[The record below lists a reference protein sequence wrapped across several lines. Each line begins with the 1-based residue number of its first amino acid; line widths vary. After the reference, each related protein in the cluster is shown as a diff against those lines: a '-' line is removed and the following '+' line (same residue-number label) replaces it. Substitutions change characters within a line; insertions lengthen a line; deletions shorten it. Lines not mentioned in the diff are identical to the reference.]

1 MLFRSHSHY
10 LAGKNSYQI
19 RVNETFLKKSKLEDY
34 ILNIGS
40 HYLEKNNLHSN
51 NLHMGNMWIN
61 FSYKGDYNPLHNHDS
76 LLSGVIYIE
85 NSSFEGA
92 KNNVAGRSSFN
103 EPGTTN
109 FVHSLNNHPLNKF
122 TYVNQFEKQKLLLFP
137 SWLSHWVNP
146 NNLDDKRITVAFNIL
161 GDL

>member
-1 MLFRSHSHY
+1 MLFRS
-10 LAGKNSYQI
+10 
-19 RVNETFLKKSKLEDY
+19 
-34 ILNIGS
+34 
-40 HYLEKNNLHSN
+40 
-51 NLHMGNMWIN
+51 
-61 FSYKGDYNPLHNHDS
+61 
-76 LLSGVIYIE
+76 
-85 NSSFEGA
+85 
-92 KNNVAGRSSFN
+92 VAGRSSFN